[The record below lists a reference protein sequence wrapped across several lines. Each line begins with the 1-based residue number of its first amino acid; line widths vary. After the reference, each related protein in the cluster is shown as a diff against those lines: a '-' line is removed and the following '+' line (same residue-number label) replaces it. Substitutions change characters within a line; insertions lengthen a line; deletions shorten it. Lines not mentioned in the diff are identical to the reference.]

1 MPSSALYLQFM
12 YASQAIISCWGAF
25 QSVNAVTNLQKYEKT
40 SEKLAEWSDTAKE
53 HLHKTRTTQT
63 TGALTVHLPPPS
75 PQTPQAHVLTA
86 EPIKQVLASLITS
99 LTLAIGSPYL
109 PAWFRLSA
117 SPALLVAVLLAR
129 RHIKQYWNPKDLPSG
144 GGVRLPLPNME
155 GYNEAQR
162 RTDELLQTLEYLEYG
177 WVGTSLVAGML
188 LGGSAGS

>member
-1 MPSSALYLQFM
+1 M

>member
-40 SEKLAEWSDTAKE
+40 SEKFAEWSDTAKE

-63 TGALTVHLPPPS
+63 TGALTV
-75 PQTPQAHVLTA
+75 
-86 EPIKQVLASLITS
+86 LASLITS
-99 LTLAIGSPYL
+99 LLLALGSPYL

-144 GGVRLPLPNME
+144 GGIRLPLPNME